1 MVNRFIDKCASCRRL
16 KIKCDQARPTCEY
29 CLATNKLCQY
39 LTTTRVSTNEISGGD
54 LCSDSSC
61 SLLDIQL
68 KKTKLYHQSE
78 VINQFNDYQYD
89 QIHSI
94 SHPDLVHKIRNKN
107 NNEIDNQ
114 NAPVFIKTH
123 TQNTSKFGNVSGNAS
138 ERVNAVSTVKWS
150 PNKTETPVVNISQ
163 FGDVSLNLNSFENS
177 DLCLENSN
185 FISQNSI
192 SSTIN
197 SDFLDLDPNIY
208 RDLRE
213 PVDDGDAVTSFKSHR
228 SFNSSTSDITLDDLK
243 TSHELPY
250 NASSSSPL
258 LKKDYLELSESNIL
272 VSIQNELGK
281 STELRNQ
288 IADNIIIFKN
298 ELNSINSND
307 SLIHNSSEASDLS
320 IQNRHVKSVKSSN
333 HSTMK
338 SSNTLD
344 TIAIYD
350 PDKFDTLTFINS
362 LNLVSFNVQHF
373 QQLSQ
378 DKCHQDK
385 SPLDEFN
392 YESMSEKLHNFHLH
406 DSKCSISTLNS
417 NFFNHGEPNNQ
428 DFIENDVQSKISLPI
443 EPTIDTSS
451 IFSNRDNQHQN
462 LSSPLLMVKNQKHVL
477 NKKRLQLTQYD
488 HLLHGCALN
497 SSTKLMN
504 IDMFELRLLNYFEN
518 ICIPMFCYGPQ
529 DNIYKTWKTVFPPL
543 FLQSNLVR
551 TSVYSFASINLL
563 PIIDM
568 DQVIKDDPCKTFDIF
583 QKRTI
588 DYFVDTTNNVTN
600 GVKQL
605 DLQNIDGPTVSELII
620 SGILL
625 YSYIAIHHNHV
636 CPLIPN
642 DGENKCLHKIS
653 VGLRQILKASALI
666 IQTTDINKLFWRN
679 SEDAIEF
686 DSIYPLVQS
695 LVNDLYKYYSIDGK
709 DLQIDCELSKLK
721 KSLDKVQESMCVCV

>member
-1 MVNRFIDKCASCRRL
+1 MVNRSIDKCASCRRL

-39 LTTTRVSTNEISGGD
+39 LTTATRVSTNEASGD

-68 KKTKLYHQSE
+68 KKTKLYRQSE

-114 NAPVFIKTH
+114 NKPVSI
-123 TQNTSKFGNVSGNAS
+123 TQNTSKFVNVSGNAA
-138 ERVNAVSTVKWS
+138 EKLNDIQTVNWS
-150 PNKTETPVVNISQ
+150 PNKTETPVANISQ
-163 FGDVSLNLNSFENS
+163 SGDVSLDLNSF
-177 DLCLENSN
+177 ENSN
-185 FISQNSI
+185 FISQNNI

-197 SDFLDLDPNIY
+197 SDFLDLDSNIY

-213 PVDDGDAVTSFKSHR
+213 PVDDGDAVPSFKSHT
-228 SFNSSTSDITLDDLK
+228 SINSSSSDITLDDLK
-243 TSHELPY
+243 TPHELPD
-250 NASSSSPL
+250 NANSSSPL
-258 LKKDYLELSESNIL
+258 LQNNYPELSESNII

-281 STELRNQ
+281 STDLMNQ
-288 IADNIIIFKN
+288 IADNIINFKN
-298 ELNSINSND
+298 ELNSINLND
-307 SLIHNSSEASDLS
+307 SLIQNSSQESDLS
-320 IQNRHVKSVKSSN
+320 IQNLHVKSIKSSN
-333 HSTMK
+333 HSAM
-338 SSNTLD
+338 NLNNNLD
-344 TIAIYD
+344 TSAID
-350 PDKFDTLTFINS
+350 NLDKFDTLTFINS
-362 LNLVSFNVQHF
+362 LNLISFNVQHF
-373 QQLSQ
+373 QQFSE

-417 NFFNHGEPNNQ
+417 NFFNNGEPNNQ
-428 DFIENDVQSKISLPI
+428 EFIENDVQSKISLPT

-451 IFSNRDNQHQN
+451 IFSKRNNQQQN
-462 LSSPLLMVKNQKHVL
+462 LSSSLLMVKNQTHVL

-518 ICIPMFCYGPQ
+518 MCIPMFCYGPQ
-529 DNIYKTWKTVFPPL
+529 DNIYKTWKTIFPPL

-551 TSVYSFASINLL
+551 TSVYSFASIILL

-568 DQVIKDDPCKTFDIF
+568 DQVSKDDPCQTFDIF
-583 QKRTI
+583 QKKTI
-588 DYFVDTTNNVTN
+588 GYFVDTTNNVIN

-605 DLQNIDGPTVSELII
+605 DLQNMDGPTVSELII

-636 CPLIPN
+636 CPLVPN
-642 DGENKCLHKIS
+642 DGENKCLNKIS
-653 VGLRQILKASALI
+653 VGLRQILQASAPI

-679 SEDAIEF
+679 SEDAIQF
-686 DSIYPLVQS
+686 DNIYPLVQS

-709 DLQIDCELSKLK
+709 DLQIDRELSKLK
-721 KSLDKVQESMCVCV
+721 KSLDRVQESMCVCV